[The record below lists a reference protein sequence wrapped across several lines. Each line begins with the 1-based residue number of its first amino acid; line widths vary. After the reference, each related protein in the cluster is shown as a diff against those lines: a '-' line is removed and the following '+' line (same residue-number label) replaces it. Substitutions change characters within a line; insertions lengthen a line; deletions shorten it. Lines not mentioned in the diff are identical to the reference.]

1 MPSET
6 ERFQS
11 FCRQYINRKVR
22 ERFKDLGGDDWQA
35 DFTNDRHF
43 SRHVVTHKDDDPL
56 ALTVGRLIVY
66 FFEIQGFLKEPLYTM
81 PSREL
86 HISNTIYPQVI
97 ICFRESTERAK
108 AQDRNPLTATHAIR
122 TQHDFSSKADVQ
134 RLAQKIKSIFA
145 TPVFNF
151 DKGKL
156 KYTYWEKAKGYNI
169 IVTCP
174 SEAEAK
180 PIVERLLRIN
190 NDTPNWDY
198 LNESKSNQN
207 FEQQEQIRVNGETK
221 KKPKRRQSGKVIFTH
236 AELAIPGVAENIYLV
251 DVSGQYPGAILYA

>member
-22 ERFKDLGGDDWQA
+22 ERFRDLGGDDWQA

-66 FFEIQGFLKEPLYTM
+66 FFEIQGFLKEPLYTI
-81 PSREL
+81 PSTAL
-86 HISNTIYPQVI
+86 HISNTIYPQII
-97 ICFRESTERAK
+97 ICFRESYKDAESNERYA
-108 AQDRNPLTATHAIR
+108 LTAEHYVR
-122 TQHDFSSKADVQ
+122 TQHDFATKADVQ
-134 RLAQKIKSIFA
+134 RLAQKVKNIFA

-151 DKGKL
+151 NKGKL
-156 KYTYWEKAKGYNI
+156 KYTYYEKPKGYKI
-169 IVTCP
+169 TVACP
-174 SEAEAK
+174 SESEARSV
-180 PIVERLLRIN
+180 VERLLQLN
-190 NDTPNWDY
+190 NDTPNWNY

-207 FEQQEQIRVNGETK
+207 FEEQEKVRVNGETK
-221 KKPKRRQSGKVIFTH
+221 KKAKRRQSGKVVFTH
-236 AELAIPGVAENIYLV
+236 AELSIPGITENIYLV
-251 DVSGQYPGAILYA
+251 DVSRRYPGAIIYV